1 MIPDR
6 LAAYQEM
13 FPVLQE
19 ATHWQLLRKWS
30 LSEVYRMTTKLG
42 ETRIVKWGG
51 DEMAGEAAIYSEL
64 LVPLR
69 IRSPII
75 YDCCTNE
82 HGGLFI
88 MEDAGPFDLEQA
100 PQAAYFIEAV
110 RELARLR
117 SSATENLSLAKVSKL
132 SLNKHIVTAE
142 HFLQQLDDLERAS
155 TESSI
160 HIVKKALILLPE
172 RIKQLYQ
179 EVPFTLV
186 HHDYQAKNLLIQED
200 HILPIDWSNAYLSP
214 HLGDLHR
221 LICEA
226 YSMSNVPT
234 NEMLEAYLD
243 ELGSNEMK
251 MEQLI
256 CQVKIGGICWLIRTL
271 RWLVYGGTDTIPG
284 AIDWLPDI
292 FADLDKLLE
301 QLDKSDL
308 YV

>member
-6 LAAYQEM
+6 LVAYQEM
-13 FPVLQE
+13 FPALKE

-30 LSEVYRMTTKLG
+30 LSEVYRITTKPG

-51 DEMAGEAAIYSEL
+51 DEMAGEAAIYSAL
-64 LVPLR
+64 LVPLC

-75 YDCCTNE
+75 YHRCTNE

-88 MEDAGPFDLEQA
+88 MEDAGPYDLEQA
-100 PQAAYFIEAV
+100 PQAAYFIEAA

-117 SSATENLSLAKVSKL
+117 SSATENLSLDKVSPL
-132 SLNKHIVTAE
+132 ALNKYIVTAE

-155 TESSI
+155 TESNI
-160 HIVKKALILLPE
+160 HILQKALTLLPK

-179 EVPFTLV
+179 EIPLTLV
-186 HHDYQAKNLLIQED
+186 HHDYQAKNLLIQGE

-221 LICEA
+221 LISEA
-226 YSMSNVPT
+226 YSMSNVPA

-251 MEQLI
+251 MEYLVW
-256 CQVKIGGICWLIRTL
+256 QVKMGGICWLIRTL

-284 AIDWLPDI
+284 SVDWLPDI
-292 FADLDKLLE
+292 FEDMDKLLD

-308 YV
+308 HV